1 MVTTEKSDGCQAA
14 FVHLHNHTEYS
25 LLDGAGRIEDLVRR
39 AKELGM
45 PAVAMTDHGTMY
57 GTIDFYKQAQ
67 KYGIKPVIGCEVYI
81 APRSRFDKAAVEG
94 ESYYHLILLA
104 ANEQG
109 YRNLIELVSRGYS
122 EGFYYKPR
130 IDKEILR
137 TYSAGLIGLSACIAG
152 EIPAA
157 ILKGN
162 LAGAEALAA
171 EYAAIFGQENFFIE
185 LQDHGMAEEKEA
197 NRHLVTLAQKLGLGL
212 VATNDAHYINREDAE
227 CHDVLL
233 CIQTGK
239 TVDEPGRMKFPSD
252 DFYLK
257 SPAEMAELFGEY
269 PEALANTA
277 KIAERCNV
285 TFEFDKIYLPDFPT
299 PEGISD
305 DEYLLTLCREALPAR
320 YPAVTPEVEERLAFE
335 LDVIKKMGYSSYFL
349 IVWDFV
355 NYSRRQ
361 SIPVGPGRGS
371 AAGSIVAYL
380 LGITNI
386 DPLKY
391 GLLFERFLNP
401 ERVSM
406 PDIDIDFCYER
417 RGKIIE
423 YVVSRYGSD
432 RVAQII
438 TFGTMA
444 ARAAI
449 RDVGRA
455 LNLPYGEVD
464 RIAKLVPAELGITL
478 KKALHANQELKNL
491 YDSEETVKKLVDLAM
506 AVEGLP
512 RHASTHAAGLVIA
525 KEPLTHFA
533 PLQLSSEGF
542 VTTQF
547 DKDRIE
553 EIGLLKMDLLGLRT
567 LTVIGDAI
575 ALIKENRGVELDIES
590 IPLNDAQTCAM
601 LAVGDTSGVFQ
612 MESSGMT
619 NLVKDL
625 KPERFDDLIPLV
637 ALYRPGPLGS
647 GMVSD
652 FIDGRHGKKTV
663 TYLHPLLEPI
673 LKDTFGVILYQE
685 QVMQI
690 ASVLAGF
697 TLGQADLLRRAM
709 GKKKHE
715 VLAAQRENFLQGAAE
730 RGIDAKLA
738 QDVFELMT
746 HFADY
751 GFNKSHSAA
760 YALVA
765 YQTAFLKAH
774 YPQEFYAALLTSV
787 MGANDKVG
795 YYIEECRRRGI
806 AVLPPD
812 INASGT
818 AFSVDG
824 EAIRFGLAG
833 VKNAGGNALES
844 IIAARKKGG
853 KFSSLVDF
861 CSRVDMRVVNKRVIE
876 SLIKCGAFDSLKA
889 RRSQFLNVL
898 EQAVEVAAC
907 KQKDAASGQMGLFGD
922 DPTEC
927 VDDVVLPDIPE
938 LPQEQLL
945 ALEKEITGFYVT
957 GHPLDKYR
965 AKLEAMPSLGSL
977 TEGRYTDGQAIRVGG
992 LIASAKRITTK
1003 NGSMMCFINLED
1015 FTGQV
1020 EVIVFPKVFEKTG
1033 RLLAPDLPVV
1043 VSGRLNIH
1051 EEGAKV
1057 MADDILLLES
1067 AGAEVRITLCKEQED
1082 PAILSKLQELLT
1094 KYSGPT
1100 AVYLHLKDSRRVR
1113 VIKTEKKF
1121 WIEPTPAALAAI
1133 EGLLGKGSV
1142 TTG

>member
-1 MVTTEKSDGCQAA
+1 M

-45 PAVAMTDHGTMY
+45 PAVAITDHGTMY
-57 GTIDFYKQAQ
+57 GTIDFYKQAKKQ
-67 KYGIKPVIGCEVYI
+67 GIKPIIGCEVYV

-94 ESYYHLILLA
+94 ESYYHLVLLA
-104 ANEQG
+104 ASEQG

-130 IDKEILR
+130 IDREILR
-137 TYSAGLIGLSACIAG
+137 SYSEGLIGLSACIAG

-157 ILKGN
+157 ILRGD
-162 LAGAEALAA
+162 LAGAEALAY
-171 EYAAIFGQENFFIE
+171 EYKEIFGQDNFYIE
-185 LQDHGMAEEKEA
+185 LQDHGMPEEKQA
-197 NRHLVTLAQKLGLGL
+197 NKHLVQLAEKVGLGL
-212 VATNDAHYINREDAE
+212 VATNDAHYIDKKDAE

-239 TVDEPGRMKFPSD
+239 TVDEPGRMRFPSD
-252 DFYLK
+252 DFYIK

-269 PEALANTA
+269 PEALANTV
-277 KIAERCNV
+277 KIAERCDVN
-285 TFEFDKIYLPDFPT
+285 FDFNKLYLPDFPT
-299 PEGISD
+299 PDGIGD
-305 DEYLLTLCREALPAR
+305 DEYLRNLCLDALPKR
-320 YPAVTPEVEERLAFE
+320 YPDATPEVEERLNYE

-386 DPLKY
+386 DPIKY

-406 PDIDIDFCYER
+406 PDIDIDFCYEQR
-417 RGKIIE
+417 SKIIE

-455 LNLPYGEVD
+455 LNLPYGDVD
-464 RIAKLVPAELGITL
+464 RIAKLVPSELGITL
-478 KKALHANQELKNL
+478 KKALAANHELKNL
-491 YDSEETVKKLVDLAM
+491 YDTDDAVKKLVDLAM

-542 VTTQF
+542 VTTQY

-575 ALIKENRGVELDIES
+575 ALIKQNRGEELDIET
-590 IPLNDAQTCAM
+590 IPLDDAKTCTM

-652 FIDGRHGKKTV
+652 FIDSRHGKKEV

-673 LKDTFGVILYQE
+673 LQDTFGVILYQE

-690 ASVLAGF
+690 ASTLAGF

-715 VLAAQRENFLQGAAE
+715 VLAGQRESFLKGAAE
-730 RGIDAKLA
+730 RGIDSQLA
-738 QDVFELMT
+738 HAVFELMT

-765 YQTAFLKAH
+765 YQTAYLKAH

-787 MGANDKVG
+787 MGTNDKVG

-812 INASGT
+812 INASGKS
-818 AFSVDG
+818 FSVDV

-844 IIAARKKGG
+844 IIKAREKGG
-853 KFSSLVDF
+853 KFTTLVDF

-876 SLIKCGAFDSLKA
+876 SLIKCGAFDSLQA
-889 RRSQFLNVL
+889 RRSQLLHVL

-907 KQKDAASGQMGLFGD
+907 RQKDAASGQLGLFGD
-922 DPTEC
+922 DTLEC
-927 VDDVVLPDIPE
+927 VHDVILPNVPE
-938 LPQEQLL
+938 MPQEQIL

-965 AKLEAMPSLGSL
+965 AKLDAMPSLGSL
-977 TEGRYTDGQAIRVGG
+977 AEGQYTDGQLIRVGG

-1003 NGSMMCFINLED
+1003 NGSMMCFVNLED

-1033 RLLAPDLPVV
+1033 RLIAPDLPVM

-1057 MADDILLLES
+1057 MADDIILLDG
-1067 AGAEVRITLCKEQED
+1067 AGAEVRITLRKDQET
-1082 PAILSKLQELLT
+1082 PATLAKLQELLT
-1094 KYSGPT
+1094 RHNGS
-1100 AVYLHLKDSRRVR
+1100 AEVYLHLVGNNRPRI
-1113 VIKTEKKF
+1113 IKTEKKF
-1121 WIEPTPAALAAI
+1121 WIEPTPAAIADI
-1133 EGLLGKGSV
+1133 ESLLGKGVV
-1142 TTG
+1142 TTA

>member
-1 MVTTEKSDGCQAA
+1 M

-45 PAVAMTDHGTMY
+45 PAVAITDHGTMY
-57 GTIDFYKQAQ
+57 GTIDFYKQAKKQ
-67 KYGIKPVIGCEVYI
+67 GIKPIIGCEVYV

-94 ESYYHLILLA
+94 ESYYHLVLLA
-104 ANEQG
+104 ASEQG

-130 IDKEILR
+130 IDREILR
-137 TYSAGLIGLSACIAG
+137 SYSEGLIGLSACIAG

-157 ILKGN
+157 ILRGD
-162 LAGAEALAA
+162 LAGAETLAY
-171 EYAAIFGQENFFIE
+171 EYKEIFGQDNFYIE
-185 LQDHGMAEEKEA
+185 LQDHGMPEEKQA
-197 NRHLVTLAQKLGLGL
+197 NKHLVQLAEKVGLGL
-212 VATNDAHYINREDAE
+212 VATNDAHYIDKKDAE

-239 TVDEPGRMKFPSD
+239 TVDEPGRMRFPSD
-252 DFYLK
+252 DFYIK

-269 PEALANTA
+269 PEALANTVR
-277 KIAERCNV
+277 IAERCDVN
-285 TFEFDKIYLPDFPT
+285 FDFNKLYLPDFPT
-299 PEGISD
+299 PDGIGD
-305 DEYLLTLCREALPAR
+305 DEYLRNLCLDALPKR
-320 YPAVTPEVEERLAFE
+320 YPDATPEVEERLNYE

-386 DPLKY
+386 DPIKY

-406 PDIDIDFCYER
+406 PDIDIDFCYEQR
-417 RGKIIE
+417 SKIIE

-455 LNLPYGEVD
+455 LNLPYGDVD
-464 RIAKLVPAELGITL
+464 RIAKLVPSELGITL
-478 KKALHANQELKNL
+478 KKALAANHELKNL
-491 YDSEETVKKLVDLAM
+491 YDTDDAVKKLVDLAM

-542 VTTQF
+542 VTTQY

-575 ALIKENRGVELDIES
+575 ALIKQNRGEELDIET
-590 IPLNDAQTCAM
+590 IPLDDAKTCTM

-652 FIDGRHGKKTV
+652 FIDSRHGKKEV

-673 LKDTFGVILYQE
+673 LQDTFGVILYQE

-690 ASVLAGF
+690 ASTLAGF

-715 VLAAQRENFLQGAAE
+715 VLAAQRESFLKGAAE
-730 RGIDAKLA
+730 RGIDSQLA

-765 YQTAFLKAH
+765 YQTAYLKAH

-787 MGANDKVG
+787 MGTNDKVG

-812 INASGT
+812 INASGKS
-818 AFSVDG
+818 FSVDG

-844 IIAARKKGG
+844 IIKAREKGG
-853 KFSSLVDF
+853 KFTTLVDF

-876 SLIKCGAFDSLKA
+876 SLIKCGAFDSLQA
-889 RRSQFLNVL
+889 RRSQLLHVL

-907 KQKDAASGQMGLFGD
+907 RQKDAASGQLGLFGD
-922 DPTEC
+922 DTLEC
-927 VDDVVLPDIPE
+927 VHDVILPDVPE
-938 LPQEQLL
+938 MPQEQIL

-977 TEGRYTDGQAIRVGG
+977 AEGQYTDGQLIRVGG

-1003 NGSMMCFINLED
+1003 NGSMMCFVNLED

-1033 RLLAPDLPVV
+1033 RLIAPDLPVM

-1057 MADDILLLES
+1057 MADDIILLEG
-1067 AGAEVRITLCKEQED
+1067 AGAEVRITLRKDQET
-1082 PAILSKLQELLT
+1082 PAILAKLQELLT
-1094 KYSGPT
+1094 RHNGS
-1100 AVYLHLKDSRRVR
+1100 AEVYLHLVGNNRPRI
-1113 VIKTEKKF
+1113 IKTEKKF
-1121 WIEPTPAALAAI
+1121 WIEPTPAAIADI
-1133 EGLLGKGSV
+1133 ESLLGKGVV
-1142 TTG
+1142 TTA

>member
-1 MVTTEKSDGCQAA
+1 MLNKSESACGESVA

-25 LLDGAGRIEDLVRR
+25 LLDGAGRIADLVRR

-57 GTIDFYKQAQ
+57 GTIDFYKQAKKQ
-67 KYGIKPVIGCEVYI
+67 GIKPIIGCEVYV

-104 ANEQG
+104 ASEQG

-130 IDKEILR
+130 IDREILGS
-137 TYSAGLIGLSACIAG
+137 YSTGLIGLSACIAG

-157 ILKGN
+157 ILRGD
-162 LAGAEALAA
+162 LAKAEALAV
-171 EYAAIFGQENFFIE
+171 EYREIFGAENFYIE
-185 LQDHGMAEEKEA
+185 LQDHGMPEEKQA
-197 NRHLVTLAQKLGLGL
+197 NQHLVKLAKQLGLGL
-212 VATNDAHYINREDAE
+212 VATNDAHYINKEDAE

-239 TVDEPGRMKFPSD
+239 TVDDQARMKFPSD
-252 DFYLK
+252 EFYLK
-257 SPAEMAELFGEY
+257 SPAEMAELFAAY
-269 PEALANTA
+269 PEALANTC
-277 KIAERCNV
+277 KIAERCEV
-285 TFEFDKIYLPDFPT
+285 AFDFDKLYLPDFPT
-299 PEGISD
+299 PDGISD
-305 DEYLLTLCREALPAR
+305 EEYLTQLCREAVSKR
-320 YPAVTPEVEERLAFE
+320 YPELTPEVEDRLAYE
-335 LDVIKKMGYSSYFL
+335 LGVIKKMGYASYFL

-355 NYSRRQ
+355 NYSRSQ
-361 SIPVGPGRGS
+361 AIPVGPGRGS

-380 LGITNI
+380 LAITNI

-417 RGKIIE
+417 RSKIIE
-423 YVVSRYGSD
+423 YVVERYGSD

-478 KKALHANQELKNL
+478 KKALAANQELKGL
-491 YDSEETVKKLVDLAM
+491 YDTEASVRKLVDLAM

-525 KEPLTHFA
+525 REPLTHFA
-533 PLQLSSEGF
+533 PLQVSSEGF

-547 DKDRIE
+547 DKDRVE

-575 ALIKENRGVELDIES
+575 QSIKDNRGVDLDIDQ
-590 IPLNDAQTCAM
+590 IPLADTKTCVM
-601 LAVGDTSGVFQ
+601 LSTGDTSGVFQ

-619 NLVKDL
+619 NLVRDL

-652 FIDGRHGKKTV
+652 FIDGRHGKKVV
-663 TYLHPLLEPI
+663 TYLHPVLEPV

-697 TLGQADLLRRAM
+697 SLGQADLLRRAM

-715 VLAAQRENFLQGAAE
+715 VLVAQRESFLKGAAD
-730 RGIDAKLA
+730 RGYDAKLA
-738 QDVFELMT
+738 HEVFDLMT

-765 YQTAFLKAH
+765 YQTAYLKAH
-774 YPQEFYAALLTSV
+774 YAQEFYAALLTSV

-806 AVLPPD
+806 SVLSPD
-812 INASGT
+812 INASGKS
-818 AFSVDG
+818 FSVDG

-853 KFSSLVDF
+853 KFTSLVDF

-876 SLIKCGAFDSLKA
+876 SLIKCGAFDSLQA
-889 RRSQFLNVL
+889 RRSQLLEVL
-898 EQAVEVAAC
+898 EQAVEVAGC
-907 KQKDAASGQMGLFGD
+907 RQKDAARGQLGLFGED
-922 DPTEC
+922 TLEC
-927 VDDVVLPDIPE
+927 VNDVNLPDIPE
-938 LPQEQLL
+938 LPQEELL

-965 AKLEAMPSLGSL
+965 TKLASLPGLGSL
-977 TEGRYTDGQAIRVGG
+977 AEGQYTDGQLIRVGG
-992 LIASAKRITTK
+992 LIASAKRINTK
-1003 NGSMMCFINLED
+1003 NGSMMCFVNLED

-1020 EVIVFPKVFEKTG
+1020 EVIVFPRIFEKTG

-1051 EEGAKV
+1051 EEGVKI
-1057 MADDILLLES
+1057 MADEISPLSS
-1067 AGAEVRITLCKEQED
+1067 AGAEVRITLRKEQET
-1082 PAILSKLQELLT
+1082 PATLAALKKLLN
-1094 KYSGPT
+1094 KYTGSA
-1100 AVYLHLKDSRRVR
+1100 AVYLHLIESKR
-1113 VIKTEKKF
+1113 VIKTERDF
-1121 WIEPTPAALAAI
+1121 WIDPTPAAFAAI
-1133 EGLLGKGSV
+1133 EGLLGKGTV
-1142 TTG
+1142 TC

>member
-1 MVTTEKSDGCQAA
+1 MNTDKSDGNNVN

-25 LLDGAGRIEDLVRR
+25 LLDGAGRIADLVRR

-45 PAVAMTDHGTMY
+45 PAVAVTDHGTMY
-57 GTIDFYKQAQ
+57 GTIDFYKEAKKQ
-67 KYGIKPVIGCEVYI
+67 GIKPIIGCEVYV

-94 ESYYHLILLA
+94 ESYYHLVLLA
-104 ANEQG
+104 ADEQG

-137 TYSAGLIGLSACIAG
+137 AHSQGLIGLSACIAG

-157 ILKGN
+157 ILRGDT
-162 LAGAEALAA
+162 AGAEALAA
-171 EYAAIFGQENFFIE
+171 EYRDIFGPDNFFIE
-185 LQDHGMAEEKEA
+185 LQDHGMPEEKQA
-197 NRHLVTLAQKLGLGL
+197 NKELVTIAQKLGLGL
-212 VATNDAHYINREDAE
+212 VATNDAHYINKQDAE

-239 TVDEPGRMKFPSD
+239 TVDEPGRMRFPSD

-257 SPAEMAELFGEY
+257 SPAEMAALFGEY
-269 PEALANTA
+269 PEALANTC

-285 TFEFDKIYLPDFPT
+285 SFDFDKLYLPDFPT
-299 PEGISD
+299 PEGLND
-305 DEYLLTLCREALPAR
+305 DQYLAKLCRDALPGR
-320 YPAVTPEVEERLAFE
+320 YSEVTPEVEERLVYE

-417 RGKIIE
+417 RSKIIE

-455 LNLPYGEVD
+455 LNMPYGEVD

-478 KKALHANQELKNL
+478 KKALAANQELKKL
-491 YDSEETVKKLVDLAM
+491 YDTEASVQKLVDLAM

-525 KEPLTHFA
+525 REPLTHFA

-542 VTTQF
+542 VTTQY

-575 ALIKENRGVELDIES
+575 THIKENRGEELIIET
-590 IPLNDAQTCAM
+590 IPLEDAQTCAM
-601 LAVGDTSGVFQ
+601 LSAGDTSGVFQ
-612 MESSGMT
+612 MESGGMT

-652 FIDGRHGKKTV
+652 FIEGRHGKKTV

-715 VLAAQRENFLQGAAE
+715 VLAAQRENFLKGAAE

-738 QDVFELMT
+738 HDVFELMT

-765 YQTAFLKAH
+765 YQTAYLKAH
-774 YPQEFYAALLTSV
+774 YPQEFFAALLTSV
-787 MGANDKVG
+787 MGTNDKVG
-795 YYIEECRRRGI
+795 FYIEECRRRGI

-818 AFSVDG
+818 SFSVDG
-824 EAIRFGLAG
+824 QAIRFGLAG
-833 VKNAGGNALES
+833 VKNAGTNALDS
-844 IIAARKKGG
+844 IIAARQKGG
-853 KFSSLVDF
+853 RFTSLVDF

-889 RRSQFLNVL
+889 RRSQLLQVL

-907 KQKDAASGQMGLFGD
+907 RQKDAASGQLGLFGEE
-922 DPTEC
+922 TLEC
-927 VDDVVLPDIPE
+927 VNDVVLPDIPE
-938 LPQEQLL
+938 LPQEQVL

-965 AKLEAMPSLGSL
+965 AKLETLPALGSL
-977 TEGRYTDGQAIRVGG
+977 AEGQYQDGQPIRVGG
-992 LIASAKRITTK
+992 LIASAKRINTK
-1003 NGSMMCFINLED
+1003 NGSMMCFVNLED

-1020 EVIVFPKVFEKTG
+1020 EVIVFPRTFERAG
-1033 RLLAPDLPVV
+1033 RLLAPDLPVMV
-1043 VSGRLNIH
+1043 AGRLNIH
-1051 EEGAKV
+1051 EEGAKI
-1057 MADDILLLES
+1057 MAEDILPLGS
-1067 AGAEVRITLCKEQED
+1067 AGAEVRITLRKEQET
-1082 PAILSKLQELLT
+1082 PVILAGLKKLLT
-1094 KYSGPT
+1094 KHTGSA
-1100 AVYLHLKDSRRVR
+1100 AVYLHLIDSKR
-1113 VIKTEKKF
+1113 VIKTERDF
-1121 WIEPTPAALAAI
+1121 WIEPTSAALAAI
-1133 EGLLGKGSV
+1133 EELLGKGTV
-1142 TTG
+1142 TTC

>member
-1 MVTTEKSDGCQAA
+1 MNTEKYAA
-14 FVHLHNHTEYS
+14 NNGGFVHLHNHTEYS
-25 LLDGAGRIEDLVRR
+25 LLDGAGRIEDLVSR

-45 PAVAMTDHGTMY
+45 PAVAVTDHGTMY
-57 GTIDFYKQAQ
+57 GIIDFYKQAKKQ
-67 KYGIKPVIGCEVYI
+67 GIKPIIGCEVYV

-94 ESYYHLILLA
+94 ESYYHLVLLA
-104 ANEQG
+104 TNEQG

-130 IDKEILR
+130 IDREILR
-137 TYSAGLIGLSACIAG
+137 SYNEGLIGLSACIAG

-157 ILKGN
+157 ILRGDIDK
-162 LAGAEALAA
+162 AEALAS
-171 EYAAIFGQENFFIE
+171 EYKEIFGAENFFIE
-185 LQDHGMAEEKEA
+185 LQDHGMPEEKQA
-197 NRHLVTLAQKLGLGL
+197 NQQLVKIAQKLGLGL
-212 VATNDAHYINREDAE
+212 VATNDAHYINKQDAE

-239 TVDEPGRMKFPSD
+239 TVDEPGRMRFPSD

-257 SPAEMAELFGEY
+257 TPAEMAELFAEY
-269 PEALANTA
+269 PEALANTC
-277 KIAERCNV
+277 KIAERCDV
-285 TFEFDKIYLPDFPT
+285 TFNFDILYLPDFPT
-299 PEGISD
+299 PDGTSD
-305 DEYLLTLCREALPAR
+305 AEYLTKLCREALSRR
-320 YPAVTPEVEERLAFE
+320 YSEVTPEVTARLDYE
-335 LDVIKKMGYSSYFL
+335 LDVIKKMGYPSYFL

-355 NYSRRQ
+355 NYSRTK

-380 LGITNI
+380 LGITSI

-417 RGKIIE
+417 RSEIIE
-423 YVVSRYGSD
+423 YVVARYGSD

-455 LNLPYGEVD
+455 LNLPYGDVD

-478 KKALHANQELKNL
+478 KKALTANKELKEL
-491 YDSEETVKKLVDLAM
+491 YDTEDSVKKLVDLAM

-512 RHASTHAAGLVIA
+512 RHASTHAAGVVIA

-542 VTTQF
+542 LVTQY
-547 DKDRIE
+547 DKDRVE

-575 ALIKENRGVELDIES
+575 KLIKENRGEELDIEQ
-590 IPLNDAQTCAM
+590 IPLADTKTCAM
-601 LAVGDTSGVFQ
+601 LASGDTSGVFQ
-612 MESSGMT
+612 IESGGMT
-619 NLVKDL
+619 NLVKEL
-625 KPERFDDLIPLV
+625 RPERFDDLIPLM

-652 FIDGRHGKKTV
+652 FIEGRHGKKIV
-663 TYLHPLLEPI
+663 TYLHPVLEPI

-685 QVMQI
+685 QVMEI
-690 ASVLAGF
+690 ASTLAGF

-715 VLAAQRENFLQGAAE
+715 VLAAQRENFLKGAAE

-738 QDVFELMT
+738 HEVFELMT

-760 YALVA
+760 YALVT
-765 YQTAFLKAH
+765 YQTAYLKAH

-787 MGANDKVG
+787 MGTNDKIG
-795 YYIEECRRRGI
+795 YYIEECRRRKI

-812 INASGT
+812 INASGK
-818 AFSVDG
+818 AFSVDRG
-824 EAIRFGLAG
+824 AIRFGLAG
-833 VKNAGGNALES
+833 VKNAGDNALES

-853 KFSSLVDF
+853 DFTSLVDF
-861 CSRVDMRVVNKRVIE
+861 CSRVDMRLVNKRVIE

-889 RRSQFLNVL
+889 RRAQFLEVL

-907 KQKDAASGQMGLFGD
+907 RQKDAASGQLGLFGD
-922 DPTEC
+922 DTLEC
-927 VDDVVLPDIPE
+927 VNDVVLPDIAE

-945 ALEKEITGFYVT
+945 ALEKEITGFYIT

-965 AKLEAMPSLGSL
+965 AKLETLPALGSL
-977 TEGRYTDGQAIRVGG
+977 AEGQYTDGQLIRVGG
-992 LIASAKRITTK
+992 LIASAKRINTK
-1003 NGSMMCFINLED
+1003 NGSMMCFVALED

-1020 EVIVFPKVFEKTG
+1020 EVIVFPRVFEKTG
-1033 RLLAPDLPVV
+1033 RLLAPDLPVMV
-1043 VSGRLNIH
+1043 YGRLNIH
-1051 EEGAKV
+1051 EEGAKI
-1057 MADDILLLES
+1057 MADDILPLGN
-1067 AGAEVRITLCKEQED
+1067 AGAEVRITLNKDQETSD
-1082 PAILSKLQELLT
+1082 VLAGLKKLLN
-1094 KYSGPT
+1094 KYTGSST
-1100 AVYLHLKDSRRVR
+1100 VYLHLVDSRR
-1113 VIKTEKKF
+1113 VIKTERDF

-1133 EGLLGKGSV
+1133 EGLLGKGTV
-1142 TTG
+1142 TTC